1 MVSHAAAVGNI
12 CECNGLNLTRRHLP
26 QVAILCAF
34 CDPVEITVEIGNHS
48 VVTFHYTVS
57 DVDGNELE
65 TSRDGDATAYLHG
78 ANNVIPGLE
87 KAMAGRTAGDV
98 FSVTIEP
105 QDAYG
110 QRNPERT
117 QRVPAKHLVF
127 KGKLKPGDVV
137 QLNTREGMYPVTVIK
152 AGRHSVDIDSNHPMA
167 GKTLN
172 FDIEIIDVREASA
185 EEQAHGHAHGPGGH
199 HH

>member
-1 MVSHAAAVGNI
+1 M
-12 CECNGLNLTRRHLP
+12 
-26 QVAILCAF
+26 
-34 CDPVEITVEIGNHS
+34 EIGADS

-65 TSRDGDATAYLHG
+65 TSRGGDATAYLHG

-87 KAMAGRTAGDV
+87 KAMAGKSSGDV
-98 FSVTIEP
+98 FSAIIEP

-110 QRNPERT
+110 ELDAERI

-127 KGKLKPGDVV
+127 KGKLRPGDVV
-137 QLNTREGMYPVTVIK
+137 QLNTREGMRPVTVVK
-152 AGRHSVDIDSNHPMA
+152 AGRHSVDIDTNHPMA

-172 FDIEIIDVREASA
+172 FDIEILEVREASA
-185 EEQAHGHAHGPGGH
+185 EERSHGHAHGPGGH